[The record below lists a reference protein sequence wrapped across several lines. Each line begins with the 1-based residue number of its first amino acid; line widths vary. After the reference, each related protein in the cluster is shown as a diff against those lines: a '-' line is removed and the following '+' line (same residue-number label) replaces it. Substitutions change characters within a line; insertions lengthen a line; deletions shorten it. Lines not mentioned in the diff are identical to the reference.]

1 MLVVDIASLDN
12 GYRNGSLVPADI
24 VRQIYSRIRRRG
36 ERPVWIHL
44 IPEEETLALAESGD
58 SDGRTTLTV
67 IRG

>member
-1 MLVVDIASLDN
+1 
-12 GYRNGSLVPADI
+12 